1 MKYYFIFCKSE
12 SKPNQYHYWNELI
25 AIHPFE
31 YIKNLNDQN
40 DKGQTN
46 FFLIN
51 YQEISETEYY
61 KYRKDFN

>member
-1 MKYYFIFCKSE
+1 MKYYFIYCKSE
-12 SKPNQYHYWNELI
+12 TKPNQFYYWNELI

-40 DKGQTN
+40 DKGKTN

-61 KYRKDFN
+61 KYRKEFN